1 MPSKFWY
8 LKQIKLFADL
18 PETDMKDMEEAT
30 RMEAVKRRQFIYL
43 PGDAAN
49 TVFLLKSGRV
59 KLSRVNEEGKELTLA
74 ILEPGEVFGEMEI
87 LEGVPRDTVAEAM
100 DDVSICV
107 MPRSYFEEMLK
118 KDPGTSI
125 RLTKLMGLRLK
136 RIESRI
142 EDLVFKDVPSRLA
155 QLLLQLSENLG
166 VNDRRGILIR
176 AKITHQEIAGLIGS
190 TRETV
195 SAILGD
201 FKRKGLIDLDQRRII
216 IRDSD
221 RLSQARGVSSPPV
234 PES

>member
-1 MPSKFWY
+1 M
-8 LKQIKLFADL
+8 Q
-18 PETDMKDMEEAT
+18 
-30 RMEAVKRRQFIYL
+30 AVKRRQTIYL

-59 KLSRVNEEGKELTLA
+59 KLSRLNEEGKELTLA

-87 LEGVPRDTVAEAM
+87 LEGVPRDTVAETL

-136 RIESRI
+136 RIENRI

-166 VNDRRGILIR
+166 VKDQRGILIR
-176 AKITHQEIAGLIGS
+176 VKITHQEMAGLIAS

-195 SAILGD
+195 SATLGD

-216 IRDSD
+216 IRNSKG
-221 RLSQARGVSSPPV
+221 LSQITSPSPLPV